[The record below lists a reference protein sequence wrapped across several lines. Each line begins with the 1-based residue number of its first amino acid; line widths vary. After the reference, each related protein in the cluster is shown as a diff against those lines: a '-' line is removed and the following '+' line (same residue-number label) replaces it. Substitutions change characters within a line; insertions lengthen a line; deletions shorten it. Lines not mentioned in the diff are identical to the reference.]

1 MPIRK
6 NGQLTPKQRLFVAE
20 YLKNGGNATQA
31 AISAR
36 YSKKTAYSIGQ
47 ENLKKP
53 EIINAL
59 LSARNSIEKR
69 EEKALMEAY
78 ETEAEL
84 DRIIKF
90 NLKDYVDPET
100 DEAMPISKLSKD
112 AAACIS
118 EFTTIETPLGSQR
131 KLKFFNKLDAIS
143 KKMQRLGLL
152 KETVDHNVMVE
163 TYEERRKRL
172 GLDDP
177 ETRKRLGGSSGHS
190 GQ

>member
-6 NGQLTPKQRLFVAE
+6 NGQLTPKERLFVAE
-20 YLKNGGNATQA
+20 YLKCLNATEA
-31 AISAR
+31 AKKAG
-36 YSKKTAYSIGQ
+36 YSERTAYSIGQ

-53 EIINAL
+53 VIINAL

-69 EEKALMEAY
+69 EEKKLLEAY

-84 DRIIKF
+84 DRIVRF
-90 NLKDYVDPET
+90 NLKDYVDPQT
-100 DEAMPISKLSKD
+100 DDAMPVSKLSRD

-131 KLKFFNKLDAIS
+131 KLKFFNKLDAIG

-152 KETVDHNVMVE
+152 KESVDHKVTVE

-177 ETRKRLGGSSGHS
+177 EVQKQLHGKTG
-190 GQ
+190 